1 MTASLIL
8 LLSLL
13 SIHHNCCLYFEW
25 KTKVI
30 LGSLLIRNLDWTH
43 FAILSITEEEFTILF
58 RTQTDSLVESRI
70 IQMSSRLCDPSW
82 YLVESFCLAP
92 KAAPGASCP
101 GDRPRVSRLQW
112 MSRNQ
117 GTECIRGW
125 ATAAAERRHLLARSL
140 RFCLRTFLSLL
151 LGTNDNQ
158 FLASCFGF
166 KADDSLFCA
175 FSRYW
180 NSLGE
185 SLGCGSRHR

>member
-1 MTASLIL
+1 MTALIL

-13 SIHHNCCLYFEW
+13 SLHHNCCLYCEL
-25 KTKVI
+25 I
-30 LGSLLIRNLDWTH
+30 LGSLLMRNLDWTH

-117 GTECIRGW
+117 GTECVRGW
-125 ATAAAERRHLLARSL
+125 QPRQLSDAICSRALFGFAYVPSSPCYSGRTTISSL
-140 RFCLRTFLSLL
+140 RRVSVSKPMIHSSVPFHDIETRWARAWDAAQ
-151 LGTNDNQ
+151 GTDKHG
-158 FLASCFGF
+158 L
-166 KADDSLFCA
+166 
-175 FSRYW
+175 
-180 NSLGE
+180 
-185 SLGCGSRHR
+185 